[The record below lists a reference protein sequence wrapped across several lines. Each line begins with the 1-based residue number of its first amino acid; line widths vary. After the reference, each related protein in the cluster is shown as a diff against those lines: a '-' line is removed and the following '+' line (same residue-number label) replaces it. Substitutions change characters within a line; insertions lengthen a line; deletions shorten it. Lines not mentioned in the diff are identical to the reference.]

1 MEPPGIIL
9 SLIMEQEKVEK
20 CENKKDKKEKW
31 GCISKIFLVQSTV
44 SAQYIFVNLMNIFE
58 F

>member
-1 MEPPGIIL
+1 
-9 SLIMEQEKVEK
+9 MEQEKVEK